1 MSELVE
7 RQFPAKALLTG
18 LRAIGYNFATA
29 VADIMDNSI
38 SAEATEIQVYSDPL
52 CSVPYFCILDNG

>member
-18 LRAIGYNFATA
+18 LRAIGYNFL
-29 VADIMDNSI
+29 I
-38 SAEATEIQVYSDPL
+38 PL
-52 CSVPYFCILDNG
+52 KTPLSNCSNIILI

>member
-38 SAEATEIQVYSDPL
+38 SAEATEINVFGPAL
-52 CSVPYFCILDNG
+52 